1 MTPAAPSIARTSLP
15 RRLLD
20 ALMRPRRR
28 AAAINA
34 RQDPPAGAARRQPS
48 VVGPGRRGLLMLAGA
63 LALGGAAILLTR
75 GVIDSR
81 VAGVEHALR
90 EGQARVRV
98 VVARRDLARGEP
110 VNGANFAVR
119 EIPAD
124 YAHASA
130 VRPEAF
136 DRVERQRLGSALR
149 RGEAL
154 LEEHLDGGAG
164 AVFSALVKP
173 GRRALTVEVDD
184 RNAIAGLLRP
194 GDRIDLFVSVRAAQ
208 DDPAGPASSRHDV
221 TYPLLAGVEVLA
233 TGQTVRRNDAGSER
247 SYSNVTLD
255 LAPAEAMRVIV
266 ARAAG
271 TLSAVLRHPDDTRP
285 DATVPLALDEALGRS
300 RQRAAHSPGV
310 DLLIGHGAG
319 GAAP

>member
-1 MTPAAPSIARTSLP
+1 
-15 RRLLD
+15 
-20 ALMRPRRR
+20 
-28 AAAINA
+28 
-34 RQDPPAGAARRQPS
+34 
-48 VVGPGRRGLLMLAGA
+48 MLAGA
-63 LALGGAAILLTR
+63 IVLGGAAIALTR

-81 VAGVEHALR
+81 VARVEHALR
-90 EGQARVRV
+90 EGQVQVRV

-110 VNGANFAVR
+110 VNGTNFAVR
-119 EIPAD
+119 EIPTD

-164 AVFSALVKP
+164 AVFSALLKP

-184 RNAIAGLLRP
+184 RNSIAGLLRP
-194 GDRIDLFVSVRAAQ
+194 GDRIDLLVSVRAAA
-208 DDPAGPASSRHDV
+208 DDPGAAAASRQDV

-233 TGQTVRRNDAGSER
+233 TGQTVRRSDAGSER

-271 TLSAVLRHPDDTRP
+271 TLSAVLRHPDDALP
-285 DATVPLALDEALGRS
+285 DTTVPLALDEALGRP
-300 RQRAAHSPGV
+300 RHPAARSSGV
-310 DLLIGHGAG
+310 DLLIGHGSG
-319 GAAP
+319 GEAP